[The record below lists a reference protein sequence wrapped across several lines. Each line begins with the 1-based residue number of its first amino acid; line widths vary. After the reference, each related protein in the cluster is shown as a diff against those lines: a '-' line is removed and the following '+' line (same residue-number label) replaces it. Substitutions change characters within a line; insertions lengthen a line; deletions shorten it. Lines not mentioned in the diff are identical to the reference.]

1 MCKRDIYEIFIK
13 LFGFLFI
20 LLLIEKSEDI
30 VASVIFHFELI
41 NFNVENLIEGSVLI
55 LLFVVLYFL
64 FFKTRKIANFISQS
78 SDKEI
83 LQLPLDKR
91 KFSEICFVIFGIC
104 IVIYSF
110 VITLFLYRLE
120 YIYYAKSFAEFLE
133 GIYYLLHSL
142 IPIILGILLIRFS
155 VKLSHYVSQ
164 TNDTIPQFST
174 AKKQKSPLNNKKMYE
189 VIFVIL
195 GILGIFSAFSEI
207 FEKIGYFIKTIFF
220 DGEFVFFKVF
230 FYWLEPIPKIVIGF
244 LLIKFSVKLSDYVE
258 KIIIKNKI
266 KK

>member
-110 VITLFLYRLE
+110 TITPFVYRLE
-120 YIYYAKSFAEFLE
+120 YIYYAKSFANFLE
-133 GIYYLLHSL
+133 GVYYLLYSL
-142 IPIILGILLIRFS
+142 IPIILGVLLIKFS
-155 VKLSHYVSQ
+155 AKLSDYISKTTGTV
-164 TNDTIPQFST
+164 TKFST
-174 AKKQKSPLNNKKMYE
+174 AENQNSPLNNKKVYE
-189 VIFVIL
+189 LTFIIL
-195 GILGIFSAFSEI
+195 GILEVFSAFSEI
-207 FEKIGYFIKTIFF
+207 FGFFGYFIKTVFFDEEFIFF
-220 DGEFVFFKVF
+220 KGVFYF
-230 FYWLEPIPKIVIGF
+230 LIPIIEIVIGF
-244 LLIKFSVKLSDYVE
+244 LLIKFSAKLSDYIE
-258 KIIIKNKI
+258 RIIIKN
-266 KK
+266 